1 MINDAHP
8 LIDGIVL
15 RPVTVS
21 DAEPLARAYV
31 RNREYLAPWEPV
43 RDEDFFT
50 ARRQAM
56 ILGLEEESRRAGRSM
71 RWILAAD
78 SGDLVGSMT
87 LSGITLGPFRNASL
101 GYWVDGGLAGRGL
114 ATAAVQQVCHLAN
127 RELGLHRIQAG
138 TLLDNAGSQRVLI
151 KSGFEPFGV
160 APRYLY
166 IEGRWQDHRLFQRIL
181 NDRAP
186 GEPATAAAD

>member
-114 ATAAVQQVCHLAN
+114 ATAAVQQVCHIAN

-166 IEGRWQDHRLFQRIL
+166 IAGRWQDHRLFQRIL